1 MRSTA
6 ASITGMHDDPQTT
19 PGLKMPDAGS
29 STPSQ
34 GGADDRGA
42 KTMTKAELAEALF
55 DRLGLNKREA
65 KDMVDGFFD
74 EIRQALERGESVKL
88 SGFGNFQLRDK
99 PQRPGRNPKT
109 GEEIAITA
117 RRVVTFHASQKLKA
131 AVARATGVH

>member
-1 MRSTA
+1 MQ
-6 ASITGMHDDPQTT
+6 DDPHTT
-19 PGLKMPDAGS
+19 PGFKLPDAARTQAS
-29 STPSQ
+29 DD
-34 GGADDRGA
+34 GAADRGA

>member
-1 MRSTA
+1 MQ
-6 ASITGMHDDPQTT
+6 DDPQTS
-19 PGLKMPDAGS
+19 PAFKLPDTGRAGTS
-29 STPSQ
+29 VN
-34 GGADDRGA
+34 GGPDRGA
-42 KTMTKAELAEALF
+42 KTMTKAELADALF

-131 AVARATGVH
+131 AVARATDVH